1 MQEIYTAAEGRR
13 ESRRSPPADYQ
24 YVMIIDM
31 ATLSAILPSRTDGG
45 RVRYESAK
53 LPRRVNKAELSLMWG
68 KFFSDECYNCSLRL
82 ASGGQTCRSSMVR
95 LDPAVCAGG
104 HPLIC

>member
-1 MQEIYTAAEGRR
+1 LRNKWDKRILYKRSNISQFASPRIVMQEIYAAAEGRR

-53 LPRRVNKAELSLMWG
+53 LPRRVNKADVGEVL
-68 KFFSDECYNCSLRL
+68 FR
-82 ASGGQTCRSSMVR
+82 
-95 LDPAVCAGG
+95 
-104 HPLIC
+104 